1 MKSKQNGHPISGLT
15 VTVVSLLASVSVIIF
30 GILQIFGIW
39 DRAINVCMP
48 LMGITLL
55 CQAYIQWNKSR
66 KIAYFSL
73 GVAVFVFICAIV
85 VFFVK

>member
-1 MKSKQNGHPISGLT
+1 MKSKQNGHPISDLT
-15 VTVVSLLASVSVIIF
+15 VTVASLLASVSVIIF

-39 DRAINVCMP
+39 DCAINVCMP

-55 CQAYIQWNKSR
+55 CQAYVQWSKSR
-66 KIAYFSL
+66 KISYFGL